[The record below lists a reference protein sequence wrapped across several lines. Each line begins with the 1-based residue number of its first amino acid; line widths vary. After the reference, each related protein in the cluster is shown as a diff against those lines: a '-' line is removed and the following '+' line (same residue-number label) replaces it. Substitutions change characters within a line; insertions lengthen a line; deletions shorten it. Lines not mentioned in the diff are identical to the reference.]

1 MGNASVLLSP
11 TSNSTLSGARLFGAN
26 SGNIGYIAFG
36 SSVSSG
42 RYLIMFIFPLSSNV
56 ATTTPWTFVPQN
68 NCSMVS
74 ILNNSTLYQQ
84 CSVVGNVM
92 AFGPT
97 CSCIVDVTGPTAILG
112 LVRVAS
118 AAYTSYADAWIVQLP
133 DNQN

>member
-42 RYLIMFIFPLSSNV
+42 RYLIMFVFPMATNV

-68 NCSMVS
+68 NCSMVT

-84 CSVVGNVM
+84 CSYITNTVAYGSS
-92 AFGPT
+92 
-97 CSCIVDVTGPTAILG
+97 CSCIVDVTGSTAILG
-112 LVRVAS
+112 IQRVAT
-118 AAYTSYADAWIVQLP
+118 ATYTSYADVWIVQLP